1 MSFRGTNFVPPDD
14 ASRLLGHGEKNIEN
28 VIQTLSPLL
37 DGRAPPFEEAL
48 NWIQFDY
55 TADRAGSYMA
65 LASTVL
71 AHSVVLEGY
80 QLFFLTWRHPK
91 TSYLGVK

>member
-1 MSFRGTNFVPPDD
+1 MLFRGTNFVPPDD

-55 TADRAGSYMA
+55 TTEWARTMD
-65 LASTVL
+65 AS
-71 AHSVVLEGY
+71 AM
-80 QLFFLTWRHPK
+80 
-91 TSYLGVK
+91 